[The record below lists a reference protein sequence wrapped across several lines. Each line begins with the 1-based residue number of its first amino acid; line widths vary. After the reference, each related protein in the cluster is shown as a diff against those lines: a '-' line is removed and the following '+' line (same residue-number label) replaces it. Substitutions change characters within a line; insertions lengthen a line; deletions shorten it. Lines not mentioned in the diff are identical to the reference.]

1 MEKTTAQVNDNHT
14 NTHADDG
21 EIVNGTFH
29 TKTQTSQ
36 QRMRKT
42 DAQNNIVNGSL
53 NEKLPELDGEMIS
66 QHGKINENKPSR
78 SFGH

>member
-1 MEKTTAQVNDNHT
+1 
-14 NTHADDG
+14 
-21 EIVNGTFH
+21 
-29 TKTQTSQ
+29 
-36 QRMRKT
+36 MRKT
-42 DAQNNIVNGSL
+42 NAQNNIVNGSL